1 MRLIKIQ
8 PKFVERVR
16 SSTLVPAI
24 MLTGKWLEKLG
35 FKDQNHVIITEKA
48 GQLIINLD
56 TI

>member
-24 MLTGKWLEKLG
+24 MLTRKWLYKLG

-48 GQLIINLD
+48 GTANH
-56 TI
+56 